1 MPTSHISTQFDT
13 ELEEIRTLMLRMGGL
28 VEEQLRDALAGF
40 ETRDAALLEIVEAK
54 EDEVNVLELDL
65 DDRCTHVV
73 ARRQPAAG
81 DLRMLMAVF
90 KTIADLE
97 RIGDEAVKIAR
108 AALRV
113 QSRGA
118 SAPEGFSGL
127 RAAGQIA
134 SGMLKGSLD
143 AFARIDPEAAEQIV
157 LQDKQMDDEFRRLL
171 RELVTFMLEDPRSIS
186 TGLDIIW
193 IGKALERVGDHA
205 KNIAQHVIYIA
216 KGIDVRHKKARARL
230 ESSS

>member
-1 MPTSHISTQFDT
+1 MATSHISTQFDT

-40 ETRDAALLEIVEAK
+40 EARDAALLEIVEAK

-118 SAPEGFSGL
+118 SVPDGSTEFAFTAGGLNFHSASYQWLVVNNNGQNAQFKGGGTINGAGNYGF
-127 RAAGQIA
+127 
-134 SGMLKGSLD
+134 M
-143 AFARIDPEAAEQIV
+143 
-157 LQDKQMDDEFRRLL
+157 
-171 RELVTFMLEDPRSIS
+171 
-186 TGLDIIW
+186 IW
-193 IGKALERVGDHA
+193 AYDGA
-205 KNIAQHVIYIA
+205 KNATPDTFRIQICDKNNGDAIVYDNGVNQALGGGNIMVHTP
-216 KGIDVRHKKARARL
+216 KK
-230 ESSS
+230 

>member
-1 MPTSHISTQFDT
+1 MLTSHISTQFDA

-40 ETRDAALLEIVEAK
+40 ETRDSVLLEIVEAK

-118 SAPEGFSGL
+118 SVPDGFSGL

-134 SGMLKGSLD
+134 SGMLKGALD
-143 AFARIDPEAAEQIV
+143 AFARIDPEAADQIV
-157 LQDKQMDDEFRRLL
+157 LQDRQMDDEFRRLL
-171 RELVTFMLEDPRSIS
+171 RELVTFMLEDPRTIS

>member
-1 MPTSHISTQFDT
+1 MPTSHISTQFDA
-13 ELEEIRTLMLRMGGL
+13 ELEEIRTLMLSMGGL

-40 ETRDAALLEIVEAK
+40 DARDAALLEIVEAK
-54 EDEVNVLELDL
+54 EDQVNVLELDL

-90 KTIADLE
+90 KAIADLE

-113 QSRGA
+113 QARGA
-118 SAPEGFSGL
+118 SLPEGFSGL
-127 RAAGQIA
+127 RVAGQIA
-134 SGMLKGSLD
+134 SGMLKGALD
-143 AFARIDPEAAEQIV
+143 AFARIDPDAADRIV
-157 LQDKQMDDEFRRLL
+157 VQDRQLDDEFRRLL
-171 RELVTFMLEDPRSIS
+171 RELVTFMLEDPRTIS